1 MRKGD
6 AMKHLKNKKRV
17 WILVILCIFFL
28 AFVGIF
34 FGAKIKHVHVVGCEY
49 YTEEQI
55 KSKVVNSGLTG
66 NTFFLYFTYAFDR
79 GVEIPFVEKISV
91 EVTGINSVD
100 IIISEKAMIGCIH
113 YMSEYIYFDKDGVVV
128 ESNTEKLEGI
138 PVIEG
143 VNFTKMNLHEKLEV
157 KEEDEDIFERI
168 MGVSQLLSKYEIETD
183 KVVFDAK
190 KRVTLYVGDIRV
202 SLGKRDMYDE
212 QIAEL
217 SKLLPEAIKEK
228 LKGELDMENFQEGQ
242 DRSIFKTDK

>member
-1 MRKGD
+1 MKKGD
-6 AMKHLKNKKRV
+6 AMKHLKNKKKV
-17 WILVILCIFFL
+17 WILVILVLFFL
-28 AFVGIF
+28 VFFGLF
-34 FGAKIKHVHVVGCEY
+34 FGAKIKNVHVVGCEY

-55 KSKVVNSGLTG
+55 KNKVVHSGLTK
-66 NTFFLYFTYAFDR
+66 NTFGLYFMYAFHR
-79 GVEIPFVEKISV
+79 GAEIPFVEKISV
-91 EVTGINSVD
+91 EVTGMNSVD

-128 ESNTEKLEGI
+128 ESNTQRLEGI

-168 MGVSQLLSKYEIETD
+168 MGVSQLLSKYQIDTD

-190 KRVTLYVGDIRV
+190 KRVTLHVGDIRV

-217 SKLLPEAIKEK
+217 SKLLPKAIKKK

-242 DRSIFKTDK
+242 ERSIFKMDK

>member
-1 MRKGD
+1 
-6 AMKHLKNKKRV
+6 MKYLQNKKKI
-17 WILVILCIFFL
+17 WILVILLIFFL
-28 AFVGIF
+28 TFLGIF
-34 FGAKIKHVHVVGCEY
+34 FGAKIKNVHVVGCEY

-55 KSKVVNSGLTG
+55 ENKVLHSGVTE
-66 NTFFLYFTYAFDR
+66 NTFGLYFTYAFNR

-91 EVTGINSVD
+91 EVTGVHSVD

-128 ESNTEKLEGI
+128 ESNTEQLEGI

-157 KEEDEDIFERI
+157 KESDEDIFERI
-168 MGVSQLLSKYEIETD
+168 VGVSQLLSKYEIDTD
-183 KVVFDAK
+183 KVVFDSK

-217 SKLLPEAIKEK
+217 SKLLPKAIKKK

-242 DRSIFKTDK
+242 ERSIFKMDK

>member
-1 MRKGD
+1 
-6 AMKHLKNKKRV
+6 MKHLKNKKRV
-17 WILVILCIFFL
+17 WILVILFIFFL
-28 AFVGIF
+28 VFLGVF
-34 FGAKIKHVHVVGCEY
+34 FGAKIKRVHVVGCEY

-55 KSKVVNSGLTG
+55 EKKIINTGLTT
-66 NTFFLYFTYAFDR
+66 NTFGLYFMYAFDR

-91 EVTGINSVD
+91 EVTGMNSVD
-100 IIISEKAMIGCIH
+100 IIVSEKTMIGCIH
-113 YMSEYIYFDKDGVVV
+113 YMSEFIYFDKDGVVV

-157 KEEDEDIFERI
+157 KKEDDDIFERI
-168 MGVSQLLSKYEIETD
+168 MGVSQLLSKYQIETD
-183 KVVFDAK
+183 KVSFDSK

-217 SKLLPEAIKEK
+217 SKLLPKAIKKK

-242 DRSIFKTDK
+242 ERSIFKLDK

>member
-1 MRKGD
+1 
-6 AMKHLKNKKRV
+6 MKHLKNKKRV
-17 WILVILCIFFL
+17 WILVILFIFFL
-28 AFVGIF
+28 VFLGVF
-34 FGAKIKHVHVVGCEY
+34 FGAKIKRVHVVGCEY

-55 KSKVVNSGLTG
+55 EKKIINTGLTT
-66 NTFFLYFTYAFDR
+66 NTFGLYFMYAFDR

-91 EVTGINSVD
+91 EVTGMNSVD
-100 IIISEKAMIGCIH
+100 IIVSEKTMIGCIH

-157 KEEDEDIFERI
+157 KKEDDDIFERI
-168 MGVSQLLSKYEIETD
+168 MGVSQLLSKYQIETD
-183 KVVFDAK
+183 KVSFDSK

-217 SKLLPEAIKEK
+217 SKLLPKAIKKK

-242 DRSIFKTDK
+242 ERSIFKLDK

>member
-1 MRKGD
+1 
-6 AMKHLKNKKRV
+6 MKYLQNKKKIC
-17 WILVILCIFFL
+17 ILVILLIFFL
-28 AFVGIF
+28 TFLGIF
-34 FGAKIKHVHVVGCEY
+34 FGAKIKNVHVVGCEY

-55 KSKVVNSGLTG
+55 ENKVLHSGVTE
-66 NTFFLYFTYAFDR
+66 NTFGLYFTYAFNR

-91 EVTGINSVD
+91 EVTGVHSVD

-128 ESNTEKLEGI
+128 ESNTEQLEGI

-157 KEEDEDIFERI
+157 KESDEDIFERI
-168 MGVSQLLSKYEIETD
+168 VGVSQLLSKYEIDTD
-183 KVVFDAK
+183 KVVFDSK

-217 SKLLPEAIKEK
+217 SKLLPKAIKKK

-242 DRSIFKTDK
+242 ERSIFKMDK

>member
-1 MRKGD
+1 
-6 AMKHLKNKKRV
+6 MKHLKNKKRV
-17 WILVILCIFFL
+17 WILVILFIFFL
-28 AFVGIF
+28 VFLGVF
-34 FGAKIKHVHVVGCEY
+34 FGAKIKRVHVVGCEY

-55 KSKVVNSGLTG
+55 EKKIINTGLTT
-66 NTFFLYFTYAFDR
+66 NTFGLYFMYAFDR
-79 GVEIPFVEKISV
+79 GVEIPFVEKVSV

-100 IIISEKAMIGCIH
+100 IIVSEKTMIGCIR

-128 ESNTEKLEGI
+128 ESNTEKLKGI

-157 KEEDEDIFERI
+157 KKKDDDIFERI
-168 MGVSQLLSKYEIETD
+168 MGVSQLLSKYQIETD
-183 KVVFDAK
+183 KVSFDSK

-217 SKLLPEAIKEK
+217 SKLLPKAIKKK

-242 DRSIFKTDK
+242 ERSIFKLDK

>member
-1 MRKGD
+1 
-6 AMKHLKNKKRV
+6 MKHLKNKKRV
-17 WILVILCIFFL
+17 WILVILFIFFL
-28 AFVGIF
+28 VFLGVF
-34 FGAKIKHVHVVGCEY
+34 FGAKIKRVHVVGCEY

-55 KSKVVNSGLTG
+55 EKKIINTGLTT
-66 NTFFLYFTYAFDR
+66 NTFGLYFMYAFDR

-91 EVTGINSVD
+91 EVTGMNSGD
-100 IIISEKAMIGCIH
+100 IIVSEKTMIGCIH

-157 KEEDEDIFERI
+157 TKEDDDIFERI
-168 MGVSQLLSKYEIETD
+168 MGVSQLLSKYQIETD
-183 KVVFDAK
+183 KVSFDSK

-202 SLGKRDMYDE
+202 SLGKRDMYEE

-217 SKLLPEAIKEK
+217 SKLLPKAIKKK

-242 DRSIFKTDK
+242 ERSIFKLDK